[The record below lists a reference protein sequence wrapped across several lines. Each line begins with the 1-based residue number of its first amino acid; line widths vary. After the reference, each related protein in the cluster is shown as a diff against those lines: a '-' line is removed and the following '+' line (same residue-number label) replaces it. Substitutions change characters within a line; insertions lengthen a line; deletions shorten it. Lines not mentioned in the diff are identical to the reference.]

1 MKRDIRKEI
10 KKETIAGML
19 LDAIYPRRCPI
30 CHDIAWPRGELVC
43 RSCAG
48 KLRPIQEPRC
58 KKCGKPIEKEELEY
72 CTDCARRE
80 HIFEEAAGIFP
91 YDRTMQASL
100 MKCKYGGRREYLDY
114 YGQMMAR
121 HGKKFLE
128 RWQPQAIVPIPL
140 HKTRMRL
147 RGFNQSTDLAC
158 VLGREFGIPVQEHM
172 LEKNRKTRPQKEL
185 EENQR
190 RRNLL
195 GAFSLGKDFRPLQN
209 IVLVDDVYT
218 TGSTVDEA
226 AKCLKKAGTQ
236 KIYVLT
242 LCTGKGF

>member
-1 MKRDIRKEI
+1 MI
-10 KKETIAGML
+10 KKETIAGVL
-19 LDAIYPRRCPI
+19 LDAVYPRRCPV
-30 CHDIAWPRGELVC
+30 CHDIVLPKGDLIC

-48 KLRPIQEPRC
+48 KLRPIREPRC
-58 KKCGKPIEKEELEY
+58 KKCGKLIEKEEREFCDD
-72 CTDCARRE
+72 CTKRE

-91 YDRTMQASL
+91 YDKTMQQSL
-100 MKCKYGGRREYLDY
+100 LKCKYGGRREYLDY

-121 HGKKFLE
+121 YGGKFLE
-128 RWQPQAIVPIPL
+128 RWQPQTIVPIPL

-147 RGFNQSTDLAC
+147 RGFNQSADLAHA
-158 VLGREFGIPVQEHM
+158 LGGAFGIPVREQM

-185 EENQR
+185 EESQR

-195 GAFSLGKDFRPLQN
+195 GAFSPGADFLPLQS

-218 TGSTVDEA
+218 TGSTADEA
-226 AKCLKKAGTQ
+226 AKCLKKAGAG